1 MLKGFLLAALAS
13 CSYGFGPFFALP
25 LMADGI
31 PSMTILFSRFAISA
45 LILGLVLKLRGISLS
60 VSRVDF
66 GKLFCIS
73 SLYSSAAAAF
83 FFALYYL
90 DSGIVATVHFCYPVL
105 VVLMMVIFFHERFKA
120 STFLASLLSF
130 SGVALFSLQDSS
142 VEINI
147 IGMSLTLLCAFFA
160 GLYVV
165 TLQVIKMSIA
175 NSSVITFYVLSIGA
189 FFLGMIGLI
198 TDGIVLPY
206 TTNQWF
212 NIILLAIVTAALSNL
227 ALVASVKIIGSS
239 LSAILGC
246 LEPVTAMLIGVFIFH
261 EIFTIE
267 NAIGMILIMSS
278 VLVVA
283 LASHR
288 QNIQVEKLRKNIS

>member
-45 LILGLVLKLRGISLS
+45 VILGLVLKMRGITLS
-60 VSRVDF
+60 ISRIDF
-66 GKLFCIS
+66 AKLSCIS
-73 SLYSSAAAAF
+73 GLYSSAAAAF

-105 VVLMMVIFFHERFKA
+105 VVLMMVMFFHERFKV
-120 STFLASLLSF
+120 STLLAALLSF
-130 SGVALFSLQDSS
+130 SGVALFSLQDSN
-142 VEINI
+142 VTINMT
-147 IGMSLTLLCAFFA
+147 GMALTLLCALFA

-165 TLQVIKMSIA
+165 TLQVIKISVS
-175 NSSVITFYVLSIGA
+175 NSSVITFYVLCIGA
-189 FFLGMIGLI
+189 FFLGLIGLA
-198 TDGIVLPY
+198 TDGLVIPS
-206 TTNQWF
+206 TTSQWI
-212 NIILLAIVTAALSNL
+212 NITLHAIITAALSNL

-246 LEPVTAMLIGVFIFH
+246 LEPVTAMLIGVFVFH
-261 EIFTIE
+261 EIFTLE

-288 QNIQVEKLRKNIS
+288 QNAQVEKLRKQ